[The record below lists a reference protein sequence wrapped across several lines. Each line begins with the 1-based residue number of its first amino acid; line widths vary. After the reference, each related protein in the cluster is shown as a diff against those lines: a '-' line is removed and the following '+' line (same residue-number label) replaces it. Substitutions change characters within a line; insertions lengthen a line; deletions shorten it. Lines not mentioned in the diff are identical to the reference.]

1 MDWVTGKLTGN
12 LRDPMVKMMAI
23 CRFSLRPILG
33 MKMQFCLE
41 DRFNDGVC
49 ASQNSV
55 CGKDQFVS
63 LTPLSSDPYITYMS
77 RTRLQDIPTSDI
89 AHLYLGAMA
98 AKACPSQH
106 GLQMAAK
113 ACPSQHGLQ

>member
-1 MDWVTGKLTGN
+1 M
-12 LRDPMVKMMAI
+12 MVFVLAKTM
-23 CRFSLRPILG
+23 
-33 MKMQFCLE
+33 
-41 DRFNDGVC
+41 
-49 ASQNSV
+49 
-55 CGKDQFVS
+55 CGKGQFVS
-63 LTPLSSDPYITYMS
+63 LTPLSSDPYMS

>member
-1 MDWVTGKLTGN
+1 M
-12 LRDPMVKMMAI
+12 MVFVLAKT
-23 CRFSLRPILG
+23 
-33 MKMQFCLE
+33 
-41 DRFNDGVC
+41 VC
-49 ASQNSV
+49 V